1 MVNSPFMQM
10 FARSPFKPMQ
20 EHIVKAQAS
29 AAELIPFF
37 EAVIR
42 NDWDTAS
49 SCQQRIAELENE
61 ADDLKRDIRQRLPA
75 SLFLP
80 VPRTDLLDL
89 LRMQDK
95 IANRAKDIAGLM
107 LGRQM
112 QVPQPIQEELLDL
125 LRTTLLAIEQAVLAL
140 NELDELLAAGFRGHE
155 VDIVERLITEL
166 DELEHKAD
174 QHERK
179 LRSSLF
185 AVERELYP
193 IDVMFLYQIIQWV
206 GDLANLAQQVGN
218 RLQMLLAR

>member
-1 MVNSPFMQM
+1 MVNSPILQM

-42 NDWDTAS
+42 NDWDAAS
-49 SCQQRIAELENE
+49 DCQQRITVLENE
-61 ADDLKRDIRQRLPA
+61 ADDLKRGIRQRLPA

-95 IANRAKDIAGLM
+95 IANRSKDIAGLM
-107 LGRQM
+107 LGREM
-112 QVPQPIQEELLDL
+112 QIPQPIQEELLEL
-125 LRTTLLAIEQAVLAL
+125 LRTTLLAIEQAVMAL
-140 NELDELLAAGFRGHE
+140 GELDELLAAGFRGHE

-166 DELEHKAD
+166 DQLEHKAD
-174 QHERK
+174 EHERK
-179 LRSSLF
+179 LRASLF